1 MIYLYGWNSVS
12 EFILDE
18 LEGDG
23 FSIDGVIVDD
33 QYIDTLIYPEVLN
46 VIPASKV
53 RLNTEDWVYNCI
65 GYKNLQR
72 RIQLGDRL
80 IGLGVLKKFVSKR
93 AVIHDAVTIDEGV
106 VLLGDVVIERNSHIG
121 KHCLLWGGSRI
132 CHHSVLGHGVFLAAG
147 SIVGGACAVGDMCSL
162 GFNSSLREKCQL
174 PAGTKVGANRFW
186 RPQI

>member
-23 FSIDGVIVDD
+23 LSVDGIIVDD
-33 QYIDTLIYPEVLN
+33 QYIDGLIYPEVLN
-46 VIPASKV
+46 LIPASKACFNS
-53 RLNTEDWVYNCI
+53 RDQVYNCL
-65 GYKNLQR
+65 GYKNLQQ
-72 RIQLGDRL
+72 RIQIGDRL
-80 IGLGVLKKFVSKR
+80 IDLGVLQKFISNK
-93 AVIHDAVTIDEGV
+93 AVIHSAVTIDAGA

-132 CHHSVLGHGVFLAAG
+132 CHDSVLGHGVFLASG
-147 SIVGGACAVGDMCSL
+147 SIIGGACIVGNMCSL

-174 PAGTKVGANRFW
+174 PTGTKVGANRFW
-186 RPQI
+186 KPQR